1 MEVYPSLAEG
11 IGLENRQGMKV
22 PRGFESLIPR
32 HLIKNSAEKETQK
45 TSRDGAVWQLV
56 GLITRRSLVQI
67 QLPQPIE
74 WKSLNGF
81 HFCCSLHLKH
91 FDYFPAMLYFNDHF
105 DFYGYFDFFLKT
117 CLNRDFFGRKFLKL
131 GKIKL
136 DENGLYLEQYRG
148 KILPLKYSQ
157 CLKLTLV

>member
-1 MEVYPSLAEG
+1 
-11 IGLENRQGMKV
+11 
-22 PRGFESLIPR
+22 
-32 HLIKNSAEKETQK
+32 
-45 TSRDGAVWQLV
+45 
-56 GLITRRSLVQI
+56 
-67 QLPQPIE
+67 
-74 WKSLNGF
+74 
-81 HFCCSLHLKH
+81 
-91 FDYFPAMLYFNDHF
+91 MLYFNDHF

-117 CLNRDFFGRKFLKL
+117 PLNRDFFGRKFLKL